1 MSLFAKDP
9 KKKTLMFSLISLG
22 VPLGVILGYVMTALI
37 VVYLEVRHALLKR

>member
-1 MSLFAKDP
+1 MSLFANDP

-37 VVYLEVRHALLKR
+37 VAYLDVRHTFLKR